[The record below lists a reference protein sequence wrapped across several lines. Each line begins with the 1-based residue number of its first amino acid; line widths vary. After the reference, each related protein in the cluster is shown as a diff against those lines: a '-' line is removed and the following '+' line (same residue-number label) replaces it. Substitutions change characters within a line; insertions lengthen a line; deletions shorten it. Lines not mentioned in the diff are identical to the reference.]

1 MYGDCMAKLVNNPVI
16 EKSVRRL
23 RAMGLNVH
31 ILPESDNEAYIFI
44 TVDSILK
51 LIGSKI
57 RFPNKKLYI
66 EDNFLVI
73 RVWRV

>member
-1 MYGDCMAKLVNNPVI
+1 MTKYLSTNPVI
-16 EKSVRRL
+16 EKSIRRL
-23 RAMGLNVH
+23 RAMGLNVN
-31 ILPESDNEAYIFI
+31 ILPEGRNEAFIFI
-44 TVDSILK
+44 TLDSILK

-57 RFPNKKLYI
+57 KWVNKKLYI